1 MPLLAHALSVTNPQV
16 QHKALKALPPLVDQV
31 DYGTLRTT
39 IYPKLEVGGRSGGIG
54 AAAPRSLTSGPAG
67 RAKAVATDRSY

>member
-1 MPLLAHALSVTNPQV
+1 MPLLSHALSVNNPQV

-39 IYPKLEVGGRSGGIG
+39 IYPKLEVAR
-54 AAAPRSLTSGPAG
+54 
-67 RAKAVATDRSY
+67 